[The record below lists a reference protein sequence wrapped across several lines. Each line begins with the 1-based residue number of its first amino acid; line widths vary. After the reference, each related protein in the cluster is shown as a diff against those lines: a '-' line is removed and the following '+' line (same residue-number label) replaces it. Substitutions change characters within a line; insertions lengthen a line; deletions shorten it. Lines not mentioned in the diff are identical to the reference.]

1 MKKLRL
7 FILIIPMLILPV
19 SATEF
24 TAPIVPD
31 SGVEYMPRTDSFGPG
46 LQDLFYQILPQ
57 LRPDLAEAAQV
68 GMALIGISILVGL
81 ICTMSD
87 SLACVNEFAG
97 AAAISIALLGSTNS
111 LIRLASNT
119 ILEISEYGKLLLPVM
134 TGAFAA
140 QGCVT
145 ASAALYAGTAVFAS
159 FLGKL
164 ISGLFL
170 PMVYFYLA
178 LSASYGALGEDSLKR
193 IRDMLKNTVSWCLKI
208 ILTIFITYMSITG
221 VVSGTTD
228 AAALKAAKVSFSTFV
243 PVVGS
248 ILSDASEAVLVSAGL
263 AKNAAGV
270 YGILA
275 MLAVFLRPFLKI
287 GIHYLVLKLTAI
299 IVTLVGT
306 KRTAELI
313 LDFSGAMGLLLGM
326 TGSVCLLQLISTV
339 CFMKGLG

>member
-1 MKKLRL
+1 MNLYL
-7 FILIIPMLILPV
+7 SMLTQI
-19 SATEF
+19 
-24 TAPIVPD
+24 TAPTVPQSGAHLMPDQTDNFGAGLFRIVQEAIG
-31 SGVEYMPRTDSFGPG
+31 S
-46 LQDLFYQILPQ
+46 I
-57 LRPDLAEAAQV
+57 RPDLKEAAV
-68 GMALIGISILVGL
+68 ISMSLIGLLMLISLIRLIPGSSTKLPDFIGAVGISTILL
-81 ICTMSD
+81 Q
-87 SLACVNEFAG
+87 
-97 AAAISIALLGSTNS
+97 STNS
-111 LIRLASNT
+111 LITLGVAT
-119 ILEISEYGKLLLPVM
+119 IQDLSSYGKLLLPVM